1 MLPRSTGTDPISTKR
16 PAEDTQAKPIKACQG
31 CRTSKVRCVQPD
43 VDQPCVRCRKQGR
56 SCRPVEESNKKQK
69 RDGSRSISE
78 IETRIAALTDHL
90 QRKGADASA
99 LIHEST
105 AERASYPT
113 ATATLDAEETP
124 DYLSS
129 TSHEHSVVQIEATIG
144 RAVNDETAN
153 MVFDH
158 FTTDMLPTF
167 PFMVLPVDDVIADTR
182 KNNPILSL
190 AILDAAGDGFWDLE
204 VSRQLRKLLM
214 QVYSSF
220 MHETA
225 VYSMSTLQALII
237 SVIWY
242 RVVEGEEI
250 GEQMDVVQIS
260 NAAANMAISM
270 GLGDILK
277 EYSWSG
283 FMPMQSSSVRGP
295 ASDYQV
301 ASLEVR
307 RAWLACYYVCSD
319 TSRAMQTPNIMRWTR
334 QIEECLEVL
343 EIHPANLASDKIL
356 CSHIRLQHILE
367 DVEGQLRSSVLGPTA
382 MKVTYRAFRRQLA
395 DWASSI
401 DIWNEPLQLS
411 HTFATL
417 YLHETAM
424 SARSRPINQAQ
435 SLDCTTA
442 AHHLLDTFLSFDIPL
457 IRTLPAVYSIQLTH
471 ATIVLVKLHFAAAR
485 LINPADALLKT
496 QSIQMNHYLA
506 RLMQKFSGWR
516 TLWPMQRLA
525 NKLRE
530 LKEMVRH
537 CDNNAMPSELAW
549 LNVWTLEEAPL
560 DTNPHDTTLAEQQ
573 QDPEQAHSTEIGETA
588 ILSVP
593 NGDDLIW
600 QSLDTNANV
609 SQYDLNKTLPSASLD
624 IAQLNDWFGTDLN
637 TSTFDFDGNLQSMIQ
652 FFD

>member
-16 PAEDTQAKPIKACQG
+16 PAENHQAKPSKACQG
-31 CRTSKVRCVQPD
+31 CRSSKVRCVQPD
-43 VDQPCVRCRKQGR
+43 HEQPCLRCRRQGR
-56 SCRPVEESNKKQK
+56 TCLPIEESNKRQK

-78 IETRIAALTDHL
+78 IETRLAALTDHL

-99 LIHEST
+99 LIYEST
-105 AERASYPT
+105 AERASHPT

-144 RAVNDETAN
+144 RAIDDETAN
-153 MVFDH
+153 MVFDR
-158 FTTDMLPTF
+158 FTTNVLPTF
-167 PFMVLPVDDVIADTR
+167 PFMVLPVDNVIADTR
-182 KNNPILSL
+182 KNNPILFL
-190 AILDAAGDGFWDLE
+190 AILDAAGDGFWNIE
-204 VSRQLRKLLM
+204 VSRQLRKLFM
-214 QVYSSF
+214 QVYSTVLR
-220 MHETA
+220 ETA

-237 SVIWY
+237 SAIWY
-242 RVVEGEEI
+242 RDVEAEEI
-250 GEQMDVVQIS
+250 GEQMDVFWIS
-260 NAAANMAISM
+260 NAAANMAIGI

-295 ASDYQV
+295 ASDYQI

-307 RAWLACYYVCSD
+307 RAWLACYYVCSH
-319 TSRAMQTPNIMRWTR
+319 TSMAMQTPGIIRWTR
-334 QIEECLEVL
+334 QMEECLEVL
-343 EIHPANLASDKIL
+343 EIHPASPGSDKIL
-356 CSHIRLQHILE
+356 CSHVRLQHILE
-367 DVEGQLRSSVLGPTA
+367 DVEGQLRSSILGPTA

-401 DIWNEPLQLS
+401 DIWNEPLQLA
-411 HTFATL
+411 HPFATL
-417 YLHETAM
+417 YLHEMAM
-424 SARSRPINQAQ
+424 CAGSPPINQAQ
-435 SLDCTTA
+435 FIDCTTT
-442 AHHLLDTFLSFDIPL
+442 AHHLLDTFLSLDISS
-457 IRTLPAVYSIQLTH
+457 IRTLPTSYSIRLIH
-471 ATIVLVKLHFAAAR
+471 ATIVLIKLHFAATR
-485 LINPADALLKT
+485 LTDPADMVPKT

-609 SQYDLNKTLPSASLD
+609 SQYDLNNTLPSASLD

>member
-90 QRKGADASA
+90 QRKGSDASA
-99 LIHEST
+99 LIYEST
-105 AERASYPT
+105 AERASHPT
-113 ATATLDAEETP
+113 ATATSDAEETP

-144 RAVNDETAN
+144 RAIDDETAN

-167 PFMVLPVDDVIADTR
+167 PFMVLPADHGIADVR
-182 KNNPILSL
+182 KNNCVLFL
-190 AILDAAGDGFWDLE
+190 AVLDAAGDGFWSTE
-204 VSRQLRKLLM
+204 VSRQVRKLLM
-214 QVYSSF
+214 QVYLSF

-225 VYSMSTLQALII
+225 MYGMSTLQALVI

-242 RVVEGEEI
+242 RDVEGEKI
-250 GEQMDVVQIS
+250 GEQMDVFRIS
-260 NAAANMAISM
+260 NAAANMAISI

-295 ASDYQV
+295 ASDYQI
-301 ASLEVR
+301 ASLESR

-334 QIEECLEVL
+334 QTEECLEVL
-343 EIHPANLASDKIL
+343 EVHPASLASDKIL
-356 CSHIRLQHILE
+356 CSHIRLQRILE
-367 DVEGQLRSSVLGPTA
+367 DVEGQLRPSILGPTA
-382 MKVTYRAFRRQLA
+382 MKVTHRAFRRQLA

-401 DIWNEPLQLS
+401 DIRNEPFQLS
-411 HTFATL
+411 HLFATL
-417 YLHETAM
+417 YLRETAM
-424 SARSRPINQAQ
+424 PARSRPINQAQ
-435 SLDCTTA
+435 CLDCTTA
-442 AHHLLDTFLSFDIPL
+442 AQNFLDTFLSLDISS
-457 IRTLPAVYSIQLTH
+457 IRTLPTVYSIQLTH
-471 ATIVLVKLHFAAAR
+471 ATIVLVKLHFAATR
-485 LINPADALLKT
+485 LTDPADTVTKT
-496 QSIQMNHYLA
+496 QSIRIDHYLA

-516 TLWPMQRLA
+516 TLWPFRKLA
-525 NKLRE
+525 EKIRALRE
-530 LKEMVRH
+530 MIQE
-537 CDNNAMPSELAW
+537 CDNEDTSAGLAW
-549 LNVWTLEEAPL
+549 LHAWILEEAPV
-560 DTNPHDTTLAEQQ
+560 AAQRQQ
-573 QDPEQAHSTEIGETA
+573 QTFEPFTEIGETA
-588 ILSVP
+588 TLPIP
-593 NGDDLIW
+593 NDNELAW
-600 QSLDTNANV
+600 QSINTNAEI
-609 SQYDLNKTLPSASLD
+609 SRYDFNNTLPSASLD
-624 IAQLNDWFGTDLN
+624 ISQLNDWFGTDLN
-637 TSTFDFDGNLQSMIQ
+637 TSTFDFDGNLQAMIQ

>member
-16 PAEDTQAKPIKACQG
+16 PAEDTQAKACQG

-43 VDQPCVRCRKQGR
+43 VDQPCVRCRKPGR

-78 IETRIAALTDHL
+78 IETRIAALTHHL

-124 DYLSS
+124 DYPSS
-129 TSHEHSVVQIEATIG
+129 TSHEHSVVQIEAAING
-144 RAVNDETAN
+144 AVDGETAN

-167 PFMVLPVDDVIADTR
+167 PFMVLPVDNVIADTR

-204 VSRQLRKLLM
+204 VSRQLRKLLL
-214 QVYSSF
+214 QVYSAF
-220 MHETA
+220 LHETA

-295 ASDYQV
+295 ASDYRI

-307 RAWLACYYVCSD
+307 RAWLACYYVCSEYV
-319 TSRAMQTPNIMRWTR
+319 RIFCA
-334 QIEECLEVL
+334 
-343 EIHPANLASDKIL
+343 
-356 CSHIRLQHILE
+356 
-367 DVEGQLRSSVLGPTA
+367 
-382 MKVTYRAFRRQLA
+382 
-395 DWASSI
+395 
-401 DIWNEPLQLS
+401 
-411 HTFATL
+411 
-417 YLHETAM
+417 
-424 SARSRPINQAQ
+424 
-435 SLDCTTA
+435 
-442 AHHLLDTFLSFDIPL
+442 
-457 IRTLPAVYSIQLTH
+457 
-471 ATIVLVKLHFAAAR
+471 VKL
-485 LINPADALLKT
+485 
-496 QSIQMNHYLA
+496 Q
-506 RLMQKFSGWR
+506 
-516 TLWPMQRLA
+516 
-525 NKLRE
+525 
-530 LKEMVRH
+530 
-537 CDNNAMPSELAW
+537 C
-549 LNVWTLEEAPL
+549 
-560 DTNPHDTTLAEQQ
+560 
-573 QDPEQAHSTEIGETA
+573 
-588 ILSVP
+588 
-593 NGDDLIW
+593 
-600 QSLDTNANV
+600 
-609 SQYDLNKTLPSASLD
+609 
-624 IAQLNDWFGTDLN
+624 
-637 TSTFDFDGNLQSMIQ
+637 
-652 FFD
+652 

>member
-1 MLPRSTGTDPISTKR
+1 MLPRSTSTDPISTKR
-16 PAEDTQAKPIKACQG
+16 PAEDAQAKPIKACQG
-31 CRTSKVRCVQPD
+31 CRSSKVRCVQPD

-78 IETRIAALTDHL
+78 IETRIAALTHHL

-113 ATATLDAEETP
+113 ATATSDAEETP

-129 TSHEHSVVQIEATIG
+129 TSHEPSVVQIEATIG
-144 RAVNDETAN
+144 RAIDDETAN
-153 MVFDH
+153 MVFDR
-158 FTTDMLPTF
+158 FTTNMLLNF
-167 PFMVLPVDDVIADTR
+167 PFMVLPADHGIADVR
-182 KNNPILSL
+182 KNNCVLFL
-190 AILDAAGDGFWDLE
+190 AVLDAAGDGFWSTE

-214 QVYSSF
+214 QVYSTF
-220 MHETA
+220 LRETA

-237 SVIWY
+237 SAIWH
-242 RVVEGEEI
+242 RDVGEEQS
-250 GEQMDVVQIS
+250 GEQIGVFQIS
-260 NAAANMAISM
+260 NAAANMAISI

-295 ASDYQV
+295 ASDDQIV
-301 ASLEVR
+301 TLEVR
-307 RAWLACYYVCSD
+307 RVWLACYYVCSD

-343 EIHPANLASDKIL
+343 EVHPASLASDKIL

-367 DVEGQLRSSVLGPTA
+367 DVEGQLRSSILGPTV
-382 MKVTYRAFRRQLA
+382 MKVTYRASRRQLA
-395 DWASSI
+395 DWTCSI
-401 DIWNEPLQLS
+401 SIWNDTLKLS
-411 HTFATL
+411 HQFATV
-417 YLHETAM
+417 YLHETVMCAG
-424 SARSRPINQAQ
+424 STPINQA
-435 SLDCTTA
+435 LFNDCTIA
-442 AHHLLDTFLSFDIPL
+442 AHNLLDTFLSFDIPL
-457 IRTLPAVYSIQLTH
+457 IRTLPAVYSVQLIH

-485 LINPADALLKT
+485 LTNPADAVLKT
-496 QSIQMNHYLA
+496 QSIRIDHYLA
-506 RLMQKFSGWR
+506 RLIQKVSGWG
-516 TLWPMQRLA
+516 TLWPFCTLA

-600 QSLDTNANV
+600 QSLNTNANL
-609 SQYDLNKTLPSASLD
+609 SQYDLNNTLPSASLD

-637 TSTFDFDGNLQSMIQ
+637 TSTFDFDGNLQSVIQ

>member
-1 MLPRSTGTDPISTKR
+1 MLPRSTGFDPICTKR
-16 PAEDTQAKPIKACQG
+16 PADNNQAKSTKACQG
-31 CRTSKVRCVQPD
+31 CRTSKVRCVQPHHE
-43 VDQPCVRCRKQGR
+43 QPCLRCRRQGR
-56 SCRPVEESNKKQK
+56 ICLPIEESNKRQK

-78 IETRIAALTDHL
+78 IETRLAALTDHL

-124 DYLSS
+124 DYPSS
-129 TSHEHSVVQIEATIG
+129 TSHEHSVVQIEAAING
-144 RAVNDETAN
+144 AVDGETAN

-167 PFMVLPVDDVIADTR
+167 PFMVLPVDNVIADTR
-182 KNNPILSL
+182 KNNPILFL

-204 VSRQLRKLLM
+204 VSRQLRKLLL
-214 QVYSSF
+214 QVYSAF
-220 MHETA
+220 LHETA

-260 NAAANMAISM
+260 NAAADMAISM

-295 ASDYQV
+295 ASDYQI

-343 EIHPANLASDKIL
+343 EVHPANLASDKIL

-367 DVEGQLRSSVLGPTA
+367 DVEGQLRSSILGPTA
-382 MKVTYRAFRRQLA
+382 MKVTYRAFRRQLV
-395 DWASSI
+395 DWVSSI

-411 HTFATL
+411 HPFATL
-417 YLHETAM
+417 YLHEMAM
-424 SARSRPINQAQ
+424 CAGSTSINQAQ
-435 SLDCTTA
+435 FNDCTIA
-442 AHHLLDTFLSFDIPL
+442 AHNLLDTFLSFDIPL
-457 IRTLPAVYSIQLTH
+457 IRTLPAVYSVQLIH

-496 QSIQMNHYLA
+496 QSIRIDHYLA
-506 RLMQKFSGWR
+506 RLMQKFSGWG
-516 TLWPMQRLA
+516 TLWPFCKLA

-573 QDPEQAHSTEIGETA
+573 KDPEQAHSTEIGETA

-600 QSLDTNANV
+600 QSLNTNANV
-609 SQYDLNKTLPSASLD
+609 SQYDLNNTLPSASLD
-624 IAQLNDWFGTDLN
+624 IAQINDWFGTDLN